1 MEKWKHKILELVH
14 EISFDGLKKC
24 LCCISKS
31 LLPTGCPEAAEYFPF
46 SIFEQTALFKI
57 FRIWFKLHAENTT
70 HFPEVTTAVWAP
82 IQNSTL
88 LCKLESCFQMWDT
101 LENKVSL
108 LSVSFI
114 RTYALYRPQNC
125 NLKRA
130 LNTTSIYVD
139 LSLRK
144 ILGVSQTFSC
154 KIYKIYTSWLNL
166 IWETSSHRTDMGCR
180 YIYIFFLVA
189 DTRPLWPCLLSH
201 VSLVGRCTVTGTG
214 LLEALV
220 QKRS

>member
-1 MEKWKHKILELVH
+1 MTLRYNGEVKTQDFRTGAWNLLWW
-14 EISFDGLKKC
+14 FKKC
-24 LCCISKS
+24 LCCMSKS

-82 IQNSTL
+82 TQNSTL

-108 LSVSFI
+108 LPVSFI
-114 RTYALYRPQNC
+114 RTYALYRPQKSFWTSPFHHC

-130 LNTTSIYVD
+130 LNTIC
-139 LSLRK
+139 LK
-144 ILGVSQTFSC
+144 VS
-154 KIYKIYTSWLNL
+154 YL
-166 IWETSSHRTDMGCR
+166 
-180 YIYIFFLVA
+180 
-189 DTRPLWPCLLSH
+189 
-201 VSLVGRCTVTGTG
+201 
-214 LLEALV
+214 
-220 QKRS
+220 